1 MIDDFFCIS
10 VEPILMRTT
19 WNMRNVKRMSRWR
32 KMMRATKDSH
42 LRPRRDEL
50 KCKVSWEISID

>member
-1 MIDDFFCIS
+1 MEHEEREEDVEMEDDD
-10 VEPILMRTT
+10 EGDEGQP
-19 WNMRNVKRMSRWR
+19 
-32 KMMRATKDSH
+32 H

>member
-1 MIDDFFCIS
+1 
-10 VEPILMRTT
+10 
-19 WNMRNVKRMSRWR
+19 MRNVKRMSRWR

-42 LRPRRDEL
+42 LKPRRDEL